1 LARSQIRTDERQIA
15 CREFVVS
22 GRDGRHCLIVL
33 KNRSTRSSV
42 ALVIGPTPKSASKS
56 LLELFDRP
64 QKSKTV
70 DDFEQA
76 HGRF

>member
-1 LARSQIRTDERQIA
+1 
-15 CREFVVS
+15 
-22 GRDGRHCLIVL
+22 LIVL
-33 KNRSTRSSV
+33 KNRSTQSSV

-64 QKSKTV
+64 QKSNTV

>member
-1 LARSQIRTDERQIA
+1 MTQSSVGI
-15 CREFVVS
+15 
-22 GRDGRHCLIVL
+22 G
-33 KNRSTRSSV
+33 NRSN
-42 ALVIGPTPKSASKS
+42 AEGASQS

-64 QKSKTV
+64 QKSNTV